1 MVALNVEQNANE
13 TTSDQQTPSDAGEGE
28 LEATPRSNPTY
39 QVVEKEPSTRYGTHN
54 GPPSHMTTVNPTI
67 RVSNGGVIRT
77 TRVSYFRSKAPQQD
91 LERCTQELEHA
102 RIKIALL
109 ESERDQLEGNL
120 RKLQARAFQR
130 FDTPGWKPECND
142 DISRKLNLLEMAAKS
157 WAKNN
162 SIADMHDYRAAQPPS
177 ASLKRLNIT
186 LSEFI
191 KPNGDM
197 PIMIVPSNKAWVL
210 TQAYVMHRLYLNVFD
225 EPFFGLTTGSDE
237 EESMALN
244 DGQGQEP
251 QNNPENAARKPG
263 EDLSQSLQ
271 SLYDDFDACESK
283 RLNQKY

>member
-1 MVALNVEQNANE
+1 
-13 TTSDQQTPSDAGEGE
+13 
-28 LEATPRSNPTY
+28 
-39 QVVEKEPSTRYGTHN
+39 
-54 GPPSHMTTVNPTI
+54 
-67 RVSNGGVIRT
+67 
-77 TRVSYFRSKAPQQD
+77 
-91 LERCTQELEHA
+91 
-102 RIKIALL
+102 
-109 ESERDQLEGNL
+109 
-120 RKLQARAFQR
+120 
-130 FDTPGWKPECND
+130 
-142 DISRKLNLLEMAAKS
+142 
-157 WAKNN
+157 
-162 SIADMHDYRAAQPPS
+162 
-177 ASLKRLNIT
+177 
-186 LSEFI
+186 
-191 KPNGDM
+191 M